1 MIKNERRWKTVDG
14 HSPIIPFLT
23 KISPLSKEA
32 IEDFDTRTF
41 TLFFEKKRFILK
53 PGMIADQLFFLKKG
67 VVHGFIKEEGRQITS
82 WISEENQIIGSIRT
96 LLTMGPCGEYLQA
109 VEDCELI
116 ALPIAF
122 LAEIYEKYREIQFIC
137 RRLWEHIYHEAE
149 ERACLVRISSAE
161 KKYKKFLENHPGLIN
176 RIPLKY
182 IASYLGMT
190 METLCRIRGRQN
202 KH

>member
-82 WISEENQIIGSIRT
+82 WIS
-96 LLTMGPCGEYLQA
+96 
-109 VEDCELI
+109 
-116 ALPIAF
+116 
-122 LAEIYEKYREIQFIC
+122 
-137 RRLWEHIYHEAE
+137 
-149 ERACLVRISSAE
+149 
-161 KKYKKFLENHPGLIN
+161 
-176 RIPLKY
+176 
-182 IASYLGMT
+182 
-190 METLCRIRGRQN
+190 
-202 KH
+202 